1 MWKYALKRVLMLA
14 PVLLGMAFIIFTMMY
29 ITPGDPARLI
39 LGEQATEEAIRE
51 FRDKEGLN
59 DPFFVQF
66 ANYVYKA
73 VLHGDI
79 GYSYVTKNPVIKDVA
94 AAFPATVK
102 LAFLAVSVSVL
113 IGVPFGIISAVKQY
127 SIVDSVVM
135 LMAMIGVSM
144 PSFWLGLLLI
154 LFFSVELGLLPSSG
168 FDTPA
173 AMVLPAI
180 ALGLNSMTLI
190 LRMTRSSMLEV
201 IRQDYIRTARS
212 KGQMENL
219 VIWRHALG
227 NALIPIITVVG
238 LQFGNILGGAVLVES
253 IFSIPGIGRLMVD
266 AIKMRDYPV
275 VQGGVLW
282 IAVACSV
289 VNLCV
294 DLAYAWVDPR
304 IKTRYKD

>member
-1 MWKYALKRVLMLA
+1 MLI
-14 PVLLGMAFIIFTMMY
+14 PVLLGMSFVIFTMMY

-39 LGEQATEEAIRE
+39 LGEQASEEAIQDFRE
-51 FRDKEGLN
+51 KEGLN
-59 DPFFVQF
+59 DRFFVRF
-66 ANYVYKA
+66 AGYVYRA
-73 VLHGDI
+73 VRHGDI

-102 LAFLAVSVSVL
+102 LAFLAVAVSVM

-127 SIVDSVVM
+127 SIADSAVM
-135 LMAMIGVSM
+135 MLAMVGVSM

-154 LFFSVELGLLPSSG
+154 LFFSVELGWLPSSG

-180 ALGLNSMTLI
+180 ALGLHSMALI

-212 KGQMENL
+212 KGQLEKL

-227 NALIPIITVVG
+227 NALIPIITVIG

-266 AIKMRDYPV
+266 SIKMRDYPV

-282 IAVACSV
+282 IALACSI

-294 DLAYAWVDPR
+294 DLAYAWADPR
-304 IKTRYKD
+304 IKTQYKG

>member
-1 MWKYALKRVLMLA
+1 MWKYALKRMLMLI
-14 PVLLGMAFIIFTMMY
+14 PVLLGMSFIIFTMMY

-39 LGEQATEEAIRE
+39 LGEQASEEAIQD
-51 FRDKEGLN
+51 FRNKEGLN
-59 DPFFVQF
+59 DPFFVRY
-66 ANYVYKA
+66 ANYVWKA
-73 VLHGDI
+73 VRHGDI
-79 GYSYVTKNPVIKDVA
+79 GQSYVTKNPVVKDVM

-102 LAFLAVSVSVL
+102 LAFLAVLVSVT

-127 SIVDSVVM
+127 TWIDSVVM
-135 LMAMIGVSM
+135 FGAMIGVSM

-154 LFFSVELGLLPSSG
+154 LFFSVELGWFPSSG

-180 ALGLNSMTLI
+180 ALGLHSMALI
-190 LRMTRSSMLEV
+190 MRMTRSSMLEV

-212 KGQMENL
+212 KGQQEKL

-282 IAVACSV
+282 IAVACSI
-289 VNLCV
+289 VNLV
-294 DLAYAWVDPR
+294 IDLAYAWVDPR
-304 IKTRYKD
+304 IKTQYKG